1 MELSWVQSLV
11 DNQVQESLYLE
22 FKRGDAL
29 SPQNNSKTEMI
40 KDVTAL
46 AHASGGHLVYGIE
59 EEPVN
64 DIPAAVR
71 LRPVTDKKLNKDW
84 VTKVITDNTSPSLT
98 DFEVFEFPVDGGRV
112 LVIKVEEASTAHQN
126 LLDYR
131 YHQRVNTVSRC
142 MADFQIRDL
151 MSRRSSP
158 SCEVRVRLERITINR
173 DNHVYRLRVELLNT
187 GMVSMEKWWISID
200 VPKECLAGL
209 TYPQSELRTH
219 PRFGKVVREVDKGGF
234 DFIRFSWGDPFFD
247 GDRYI
252 LHPGQ
257 SLDFGSNNDSL
268 HTQAPLPPIVVEFNH
283 RIFRSLVHRAPE
295 LQWTLYTNHGQ
306 PVSSSVPFEQWCNF

>member
-22 FKRGDAL
+22 LKRGDAL

-131 YHQRVNTVSRC
+131 YHQRVNTVSRF

-234 DFIRFSWGDPFFD
+234 DFIRFSWGDPSSMAIATF
-247 GDRYI
+247 
-252 LHPGQ
+252 
-257 SLDFGSNNDSL
+257 S
-268 HTQAPLPPIVVEFNH
+268 TQTVTGFRAEQRLAPHSSPSPIVVEFND

-306 PVSSSVPFEQWCNF
+306 PVSGSVPFEQWCNF